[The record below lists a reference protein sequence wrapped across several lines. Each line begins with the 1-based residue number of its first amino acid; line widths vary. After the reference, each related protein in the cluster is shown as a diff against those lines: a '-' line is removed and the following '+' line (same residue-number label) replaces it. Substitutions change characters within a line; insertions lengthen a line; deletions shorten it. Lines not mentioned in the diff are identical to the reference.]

1 MECLSKVAAKI
12 PCTVKM
18 EEKKLDNLEDVVG
31 VNVSLLQ
38 ITKSKQWCFNALYM
52 RREASK

>member
-1 MECLSKVAAKI
+1 
-12 PCTVKM
+12 M
-18 EEKKLDNLEDVVG
+18 EEKELGDHFEDVVG